1 MALCRDAGRELIG
14 NDHDLSLDRTGTDE
28 HEGATMTLTTM
39 GVAPVG
45 TSRPHVL
52 VLTDRCA
59 GCQECVIRC
68 PAGALSMESER
79 WVAAADDELCVGCRQ
94 CTRTCPFSAIV
105 VTGPVLVAPRVE
117 PAPARPAAILGDV
130 SETRVGFAD
139 WPQALAAADRCLQ
152 CLDPTCVRGCPAH
165 NDIPGFIGAIRNRD
179 LEGAHEILRLTSV
192 LPDICSRVC
201 NQAAQC
207 EGACSWSL
215 AGDAPVAIGRLER
228 FVADH
233 LPVPAPKKATLAADL
248 SVAIVGSGPAAV
260 GAAWELLEAGASVT
274 VFEKDPTPGGLCNWG
289 IPDFALPDEVAA
301 RPWRQLS
308 DAGLELRCGA
318 EIRPA
323 DLANLLADH
332 DAVILAHGAGVPMRL
347 PVPGAELRGVI
358 DATAFLQGAK
368 PALESAGD
376 PAGFLTELGLD
387 AASTDHQIPRA
398 PRVLVLGAGNTA
410 MDVARTARRLGLAA
424 TCVDWLDERFA
435 LARPDEL
442 EESRR
447 EGVEVRFSRTLTALH
462 GSTGRVSRAQLARTS
477 QGRADR
483 PPKVLTDGAEELEVD
498 LVVMAMGYRNDPAF
512 ASVLPGTPLR
522 REASGVPDRRWL
534 ASGILANPG
543 SAFAHHSPVG
553 PLAIGREVGLWAASM
568 PVSERLWAVG
578 DALIGP
584 ATVVEAMAHGR
595 RAAVSVLDA
604 RPTRPSRSNGESS
617 NRQPRVLVG
626 YASVGGRTAR
636 AAQAIASGFSAQ
648 GDQVH
653 MLPMIKIG
661 ASELA
666 AADLLVLGSWVEG
679 FVVAGVRP
687 AKAMRAWLANA
698 PRLGG
703 KPVGIF
709 ATFRVAPKG
718 ALHDMRLAVEAKGGV
733 VVSEAAFGPREL
745 GARRGLLDVSDFV
758 AKMTGIASAQATARM
773 HAE

>member
-1 MALCRDAGRELIG
+1 
-14 NDHDLSLDRTGTDE
+14 
-28 HEGATMTLTTM
+28 MTLTTK
-39 GVAPVG
+39 GVAPAG
-45 TSRPHVL
+45 TSQPHVL

-68 PAGALSMESER
+68 PSGALSIEPER
-79 WVAAADDELCVGCRQ
+79 WVAVADDELCVGCRQ

-117 PAPARPAAILGDV
+117 PESARPVAVLGDV
-130 SETRVGFAD
+130 SETRAGFDD
-139 WPQALAAADRCLQ
+139 WPQAIAAADRCLQ
-152 CLDPTCVRGCPAH
+152 CPDPTCVRGCPAH
-165 NDIPGFIGAIRNRD
+165 NDIPGFIEAIRNHD
-179 LEGAHEILRLTSV
+179 LQGAHEVLRLTSV

-215 AGDAPVAIGRLER
+215 AGNAPVAIGRLER

-233 LPVPAPKKATLAADL
+233 LPVPAPKQATVGQDL

-289 IPDFALPDEVAA
+289 IPDFALPDKVAA

-308 DAGLELRCGA
+308 EAGLDLRCGT
-318 EIRPA
+318 EIRPE
-323 DLANLLADH
+323 DLASLLTEH

-347 PVPGAELRGVI
+347 PVTGGELKGVI
-358 DATAFLQGAK
+358 DATVFLKGAK
-368 PALESAGD
+368 PALEPEGD
-376 PAGFLTELGLD
+376 PARFLTELGLD
-387 AASTDHQIPRA
+387 GASNDHQTPLA

-424 TCVDWLDERFA
+424 TCIDWLDERFA

-442 EESRR
+442 EESRQ
-447 EGVEVRFSRTLTALH
+447 EDVEVRFGRTLTALH
-462 GSTGRVSRAQLARTS
+462 GPSGRVARAQLARTS
-477 QGRADR
+477 QGRSDR
-483 PPKVLTDGAEELEVD
+483 PPKVLADGAEELEVD
-498 LVVMAMGYRNDPAF
+498 LVVMAMGYRNDSDF
-512 ASVLPGTPLR
+512 AGVLPGTPLR

-534 ASGILANPG
+534 ASGILANPA
-543 SAFAHHSPVG
+543 SVFAHHSPVG
-553 PLAIGREVGLWAASM
+553 SLAIGREVGLWAASL
-568 PVSERLWAVG
+568 PVGERLWAVG

-584 ATVVEAMAHGR
+584 ATVVEAMAQGR
-595 RAAVSVLDA
+595 RAGVSVLNA
-604 RPTRPSRSNGESS
+604 RPTRSKGESS
-617 NRQPRVLVG
+617 NRQRRVLVG
-626 YASVGGRTAR
+626 YASAGGRTAR
-636 AAQAIASGFSAQ
+636 AAQAIASGFSAR
-648 GDQVH
+648 GDQVRT
-653 MLPMIKIG
+653 LPITKIG

-687 AKAMRAWLANA
+687 AKAMRTWLAQS

-709 ATFRVAPKG
+709 ATFAVAPKG
-718 ALHDMRLAVEAKGGV
+718 ALDDMRLAVEVKGGV
-733 VVSEAAFGPREL
+733 VVTDTAFGPREL
-745 GARRGLLDVSDFV
+745 GAKRGLLDVSDFV
-758 AKMTGIASAQATARM
+758 ATMTGKVLAQEVSRIQ
-773 HAE
+773 AE

>member
-1 MALCRDAGRELIG
+1 VALCSDAGSELIG
-14 NDHDLSLDRTGTDE
+14 NDHDLGRDRTGTNE

-39 GVAPVG
+39 GVAPAG

-117 PAPARPAAILGDV
+117 PEPARPTAILGDV

-139 WPQALAAADRCLQ
+139 WPEALAAADRCLQ

-179 LEGAHEILRLTSV
+179 LQGAHEILRLTSV

-201 NQAAQC
+201 NQDAQC

-233 LPVPAPKKATLAADL
+233 LPVPAPKQATVADDL
-248 SVAIVGSGPAAV
+248 SVAIVGSGPAAM

-289 IPDFALPDEVAA
+289 IPDFALPDKVAA

-308 DAGLELRCGA
+308 DAGVDLRCGT

-323 DLANLLADH
+323 DLASLLTEH

-347 PVPGAELRGVI
+347 PVSGAELKGVI

-368 PALESAGD
+368 PALEPEGD
-376 PAGFLTELGLD
+376 SAGFLAELGLD

-424 TCVDWLDERFA
+424 TCIDWLDERFA

-442 EESRR
+442 EESRQ

-462 GSTGRVSRAQLARTS
+462 GLTGRVARAQLARTS
-477 QGRADR
+477 QGRSDR

-498 LVVMAMGYRNDPAF
+498 LVVMAMGYRNDSAF

-522 REASGVPDRRWL
+522 RKASGVPDRRWL
-534 ASGILANPG
+534 ASGILANPA
-543 SAFAHHSPVG
+543 SAFAHRSPVG

-568 PVSERLWAVG
+568 PVGERLWAVG

-584 ATVVEAMAHGR
+584 ATVVEAMAQGR

-617 NRQPRVLVG
+617 NRQRRVLVG
-626 YASVGGRTAR
+626 YASAGGRTAR
-636 AAQAIASGFSAQ
+636 AAQAIASGFSAR
-648 GDQVH
+648 GDQVRT
-653 MLPMIKIG
+653 LPMIKIG

-666 AADLLVLGSWVEG
+666 SADLLVLGSWVEG

-687 AKAMRAWLANA
+687 AKAMRTWLANS

-703 KPVGIF
+703 KTVGIF
-709 ATFRVAPKG
+709 ATFGVAPKG

-733 VVSEAAFGPREL
+733 VVTETAFGPREL
-745 GARRGLLDVSDFV
+745 GAKRGLLDVSDFV
-758 AKMTGIASAQATARM
+758 AKMTGRVSAQSVPRI
-773 HAE
+773 HAG

>member
-1 MALCRDAGRELIG
+1 
-14 NDHDLSLDRTGTDE
+14 
-28 HEGATMTLTTM
+28 MTLTTM
-39 GVAPVG
+39 GVAPAG
-45 TSRPHVL
+45 TGRPHVL

-68 PAGALSMESER
+68 PAGALSMDTAR
-79 WVAAADDELCVGCRQ
+79 WVATADDELCIGCRQ

-105 VTGPVLVAPRVE
+105 VTGPVLVAPTVE
-117 PAPARPAAILGDV
+117 PAPVHPESLLGDV
-130 SETRVGFAD
+130 SEIRSGFAD

-152 CLDPTCVRGCPAH
+152 CPDPTCVRGCPAH

-233 LPVPAPKKATLAADL
+233 LPVPAPKRATVAADL
-248 SVAIVGSGPAAV
+248 SVAIVGSGPAAM

-289 IPDFALPDEVAA
+289 IPDFALPDNVAA

-308 DAGLELRCGA
+308 DAGVDLHCGT

-323 DLANLLADH
+323 DLASLQTEH

-347 PVPGAELRGVI
+347 PVPGADLEGVI

-368 PALESAGD
+368 PALEPEGD
-376 PAGFLTELGLD
+376 PAGFLAELGLN
-387 AASTDHQIPRA
+387 AASTDHQISLT

-424 TCVDWLDERFA
+424 TCIDWLDERFA

-442 EESRR
+442 EESRQ
-447 EGVEVRFSRTLTALH
+447 EGVEVRFGRTLTALH
-462 GSTGRVSRAQLARTS
+462 GPTRRVTRAQLARTS
-477 QGRADR
+477 QGRGDR
-483 PPKVLTDGAEELEVD
+483 PPVVLTDGAEELDVD

-522 REASGVPDRRWL
+522 REASGVPDRTWL
-534 ASGILANPG
+534 ASGILANPA
-543 SAFAHHSPVG
+543 SDFAHRSPVG
-553 PLAIGREVGLWAASM
+553 PLAIGREVGLWAAST
-568 PVSERLWAVG
+568 PVGERLWAVG

-584 ATVVEAMAHGR
+584 ATVVEAMAQGR

-604 RPTRPSRSNGESS
+604 RPTRPSQSNGAAS
-617 NRQPRVLVG
+617 NHQRRVLVG
-626 YASVGGRTAR
+626 YASAGGRTAR
-636 AAQAIASGFSAQ
+636 AAHAVASGFSAR
-648 GDQVH
+648 GDQVRT
-653 MLPMIKIG
+653 LPVIKIG

-687 AKAMRAWLANA
+687 AKAMRTWLANS

-709 ATFRVAPKG
+709 ATFGVAPKG

-733 VVSEAAFGPREL
+733 VVTETAFGPREL
-745 GARRGLLDVSDFV
+745 GAKRGLLDVSDFV
-758 AKMTGIASAQATARM
+758 AKMAGRVSGQAVPRI

>member
-1 MALCRDAGRELIG
+1 MT
-14 NDHDLSLDRTGTDE
+14 HDLSFDRTGANE
-28 HEGATMTLTTM
+28 YEGATMTLSTM
-39 GVAPVG
+39 GVAPAI

-68 PAGALSMESER
+68 PSGALSMEPER
-79 WVAAADDELCVGCRQ
+79 WVAAANDELCVGCRQ

-117 PAPARPAAILGDV
+117 PAQARPAAILGDV

-139 WPQALAAADRCLQ
+139 WPEALAAADRCLQ

-233 LPVPAPKKATLAADL
+233 LPVPAPKKATVAADL

-260 GAAWELLEAGASVT
+260 GAAWQLLEAGASVT
-274 VFEKDPTPGGLCNWG
+274 VFEKDSTPGGLCNWG
-289 IPDFALPDEVAA
+289 IPDFALPAEVAA

-308 DAGLELRCGA
+308 DAGLDLRCGV
-318 EIRPA
+318 EIGAA
-323 DLANLLADH
+323 DLANLLSEH

-347 PVPGAELRGVI
+347 QVPGAELRGVI
-358 DATAFLQGAK
+358 DATTFLQGAK
-368 PALESAGD
+368 PALEPAGD
-376 PAGFLTELGLD
+376 SARFLAEMGLD
-387 AASTDHQIPRA
+387 AAPTGQQMPRA

-442 EESRR
+442 EESRQ
-447 EGVEVRFSRTLTALH
+447 EGVEVRFSRTLTALD
-462 GSTGRVSRAQLARTS
+462 GPTGRVSRAQLARTS
-477 QGRADR
+477 QGRSDR
-483 PPKVLTDGAEELEVD
+483 PPKVLTDGAEELDVD

-512 ASVLPGTPLR
+512 ASVLPGTPMR
-522 REASGVPDRRWL
+522 REASGVPDRKWL
-534 ASGILANPG
+534 ASGILANPA
-543 SAFAHHSPVG
+543 SDFAHRSPVG
-553 PLAIGREVGLWAASM
+553 RLAIGREVGLWAASM
-568 PVSERLWAVG
+568 PASERMWAVG

-595 RAAVSVLDA
+595 RAALSVLDA
-604 RPTRPSRSNGESS
+604 APTRPGRGKEESS
-617 NRQPRVLVG
+617 NRQRRVLVG
-626 YASVGGRTAR
+626 YAGADGGTAQ
-636 AAQAIASGFSAQ
+636 AAQAIASGFSAR
-648 GDQVH
+648 GDHVR
-653 MLPMIKIG
+653 MLPMNKIG

-666 AADLLVLGSWVEG
+666 AADLLMLGCRVEG
-679 FVVAGVRP
+679 FVVAGARP
-687 AKAMRAWLANA
+687 AKAMRAWLASA

-718 ALHDMRLAVEAKGGV
+718 GLHDMRLAVEAKGGV
-733 VVSEAAFGPREL
+733 VFTEAAFGPRKPW
-745 GARRGLLDVSDFV
+745 AKRGLLDVSEFV
-758 AKMTGIASAQATARM
+758 VKMTGRASARAAT